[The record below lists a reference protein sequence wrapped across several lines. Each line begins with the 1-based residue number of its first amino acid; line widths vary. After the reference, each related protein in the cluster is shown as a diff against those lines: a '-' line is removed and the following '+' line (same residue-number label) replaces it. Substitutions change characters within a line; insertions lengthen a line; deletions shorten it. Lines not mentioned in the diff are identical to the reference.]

1 MNTLALLLAATEVV
15 TVGTPSLIAVLIWL
29 LIFLVVC
36 YIVYLILGHMPIP
49 DPWKTVIL
57 LVVGLILLLILLQR
71 FGLF

>member
-1 MNTLALLLAATEVV
+1 MNTLLLAATEI
-15 TVGTPSLIAVLIWL
+15 VGGAGLISVLIWL

-57 LVVGLILLLILLQR
+57 LIVGLILLLILLSH
-71 FGLF
+71 FGFF

>member
-1 MNTLALLLAATEVV
+1 MNPILALLLATEAI

-29 LIFLVVC
+29 LIFLIVC

-71 FGLF
+71 FGFF